1 MANPLNSFWSY
12 PKKTVLTTYE
22 VRIPHFCESEY
33 CVILYVFI
41 DRLFCPLKRKPRDGT
56 VSFVHH
62 CIPS

>member
-41 DRLFCPLKRKPRDGT
+41 GMMCMHIAVWMDRYKCIYVFLN
-56 VSFVHH
+56 SF
-62 CIPS
+62 I